1 MHYIPVNEKEREEML
16 KVIGASIEEIF
27 STIPENIRF
36 KGKLPI
42 PSGISELEVR
52 KILKELGKKNRE
64 LIIFAGLGAYDHY
77 IPAVIDTIIS
87 RPEFYTAY
95 TPYQPEV
102 SQGTLQAIYE
112 YQSMICELT
121 KMDVSNASI
130 YDGATALAEAVW
142 MANAITGKK
151 KSILSRGINPLYI
164 EVIKTYSQF
173 LELDFADID
182 KNGNTI
188 IDEKK
193 LDDNTSCFVI
203 QNPNFLGIIEDVL
216 KIEKIVHSK
225 NILFIVSFDPVS
237 LGILAPPGDYNTDIA
252 TAEAQSLGLPLNFGG
267 PYLGIFTAKKDF
279 ARSMPGRIIGKTTDV
294 DGKEGF
300 VMTLQT
306 REQHIRR
313 EKATSNI
320 CTNQQLCALSAALY
334 LAIMGKEGIYEVAY
348 QSLQKAHYLEE
359 ELSKRGIKRVFNSPF
374 FREFAVKVPELDK
387 KYEKCIIQ
395 GILPGIKI
403 ERFNK
408 DWKDLLLI
416 AVTEKRTKEE
426 IDTLVE
432 LLSSS

>member
-27 STIPENIRF
+27 STIPENVRF
-36 KGKLPI
+36 KGELPV
-42 PSGISELEVR
+42 PDGISEIEVR
-52 KILKELGKKNRE
+52 RLLKEIGGKNKE
-64 LIIFAGLGAYDHY
+64 LVIFAGLGAYDHY

-142 MANAITGKK
+142 MGNAITGKK
-151 KSILSRGINPLYI
+151 KVILSKGINPFYI

-173 LELDFADID
+173 LELEFLELDE
-182 KNGNTI
+182 NGMTI

-193 LDDNTSCFVI
+193 IDDNTACVVL
-203 QNPNFLGIIEDVL
+203 QNPNFLGIIEDVF
-216 KIEKIVHSK
+216 KIEKTVHSK
-225 NILFIVSFDPVS
+225 NVLYIVSFDPIS
-237 LGILAPPGDYNTDIA
+237 LGILIPPGDYNADIA
-252 TAEAQSLGLPLNFGG
+252 TAEGQSLGLPLNFGG

-279 ARSMPGRIIGKTTDV
+279 IRFMPGRIIGKTTDAE
-294 DGKEGF
+294 GKEGF

-320 CTNQQLCALSAALY
+320 CTNQQLCALTAAVY
-334 LAIMGKEGIYEVAY
+334 LAIMGKQGIYEVAY

-359 ELSKRGIKRVFNSPF
+359 ELSMRGIKRVFNSPF
-374 FREFAVKVPELDK
+374 FREFVVKVPGLNDK
-387 KYEKCIIQ
+387 YNRCINE
-395 GILPGIKI
+395 GILPGIKM
-403 ERFNK
+403 EKFVPE
-408 DWKDLLLI
+408 WKDYLLI
-416 AVTEKRTKEE
+416 AVTEKRNKEE
-426 IDTLVE
+426 IDKFVK
-432 LLSSS
+432 LLTE